1 MIYFIVLTDKYYE
14 VCINLQSQ
22 TNLMKFFKSL
32 IFVLISFIS
41 QAQSQ
46 KNIDHQSI
54 LWTRYYNQLLINNS
68 WSIHTEFDN
77 RVFLKPIEQNLYV
90 FRIQGRYKFNDHL
103 EAGIGYA
110 YFSVSTQVPEQIF
123 DFEIPENRGQ
133 QDITWKHEFGKL
145 NLNQR
150 FQSEQRFVHNANNVG
165 LTDGTPF
172 FWRFRYRLQA
182 DYTFWK
188 KKNHFLK
195 AVINDEIMFNAGK
208 NIIYNTFD
216 QNRIY
221 GALQVGFNDNL
232 AIELGY
238 LNSFQQRVN
247 GVDYFN
253 RNIIRL
259 SIFHKIN
266 LKKTK

>member
-1 MIYFIVLTDKYYE
+1 
-14 VCINLQSQ
+14 
-22 TNLMKFFKSL
+22 MKFFKSL

-77 RVFLKPIEQNLYV
+77 RVFLKPIEQNLFV
-90 FRIQGRYKFNDHL
+90 FRIQGRYKINEQL

-110 YFSVSTQVPEQIF
+110 YFSVTTQDPEVTP
-123 DFEIPENRGQ
+123 DFEVPENRGQ
-133 QDITWKHEFGKL
+133 QDITWKQNMDKV
-145 NLNQR
+145 NLYQR
-150 FQSEQRFVHNANNVG
+150 FQVEQRFVHNANSQG
-165 LTDGTPF
+165 LTDGTTF
-172 FWRFRYRLQA
+172 FWRFRYRFQA

-188 KKNHFLK
+188 KQQRFLK
-195 AVINDEIMFNAGK
+195 AVVNDEIMINAGK

-238 LNSFQQRVN
+238 LNSFQQRAN

-259 SIFHKIN
+259 SIIHKIN

>member
-1 MIYFIVLTDKYYE
+1 MKAYKLFPFFLFLTFSN
-14 VCINLQSQ
+14 IH
-22 TNLMKFFKSL
+22 
-32 IFVLISFIS
+32 
-41 QAQSQ
+41 AQ
-46 KNIDHQSI
+46 KKIDHQSI

-90 FRIQGRYKFNDHL
+90 FRIQARYKFNEHL

-110 YFSVSTQVPEQIF
+110 YFSVSTQVPEITT
-123 DFEIPENRGQ
+123 DFEVPEYRGQ

-150 FQSEQRFVHNANNVG
+150 FQAEQRFVHDANNKG
-165 LTDGTPF
+165 LTDGTTF
-172 FWRFRYRLQA
+172 FWRFRYRFQA

-188 KKNHFLK
+188 KNNHFLK
-195 AVINDEIMFNAGK
+195 TVINDEIMFNAGK

-221 GALQVGFNDNL
+221 SALQVGFNDNL

-247 GVDYFN
+247 GIDYFN

>member
-1 MIYFIVLTDKYYE
+1 MTLYILIYFIVLTDKYYE

-110 YFSVSTQVPEQIF
+110 YVSVSTQVPEQIF

-133 QDITWKHEFGKL
+133 Q
-145 NLNQR
+145 
-150 FQSEQRFVHNANNVG
+150 RFVKNANTER
-165 LTDGTPF
+165 LTDGTTF
-172 FWRFRYRLQA
+172 FWRFRYRFQV
-182 DYTFWK
+182 DYIFWK

-195 AVINDEIMFNAGK
+195 TVINDEIMFNAGK

>member
-1 MIYFIVLTDKYYE
+1 M
-14 VCINLQSQ
+14 
-22 TNLMKFFKSL
+22 
-32 IFVLISFIS
+32 
-41 QAQSQ
+41 
-46 KNIDHQSI
+46 
-54 LWTRYYNQLLINNS
+54 
-68 WSIHTEFDN
+68 
-77 RVFLKPIEQNLYV
+77 
-90 FRIQGRYKFNDHL
+90 
-103 EAGIGYA
+103 
-110 YFSVSTQVPEQIF
+110 
-123 DFEIPENRGQ
+123 
-133 QDITWKHEFGKL
+133 
-145 NLNQR
+145 
-150 FQSEQRFVHNANNVG
+150 
-165 LTDGTPF
+165 
-172 FWRFRYRLQA
+172 
-182 DYTFWK
+182 
-188 KKNHFLK
+188 K

-221 GALQVGFNDNL
+221 GALQFGFNDNL

>member
-1 MIYFIVLTDKYYE
+1 MK
-14 VCINLQSQ
+14 INKIL
-22 TNLMKFFKSL
+22 LFLL
-32 IFVLISFIS
+32 ILFAFN
-41 QAQSQ
+41 ANAQ

-110 YFSVSTQVPEQIF
+110 YFSVSTQVPEITT
-123 DFEIPENRGQ
+123 DFEVPEYRGQ
-133 QDITWKHEFGKL
+133 QDITWKQKVG
-145 NLNQR
+145 NVTLNQR

-165 LTDGTPF
+165 LTDGTTF

-221 GALQVGFNDNL
+221 GALQVGFNNNL

>member
-1 MIYFIVLTDKYYE
+1 MK
-14 VCINLQSQ
+14 NLILLFLIIISHS
-22 TNLMKFFKSL
+22 SL
-32 IFVLISFIS
+32 
-41 QAQSQ
+41 AQSQ

-145 NLNQR
+145 NFYQR
-150 FQSEQRFVHNANNVG
+150 FQFEQRFVRNANTER
-165 LTDGTPF
+165 LTDGTTF

-182 DYTFWK
+182 DYTFLGK
-188 KKNHFLK
+188 K
-195 AVINDEIMFNAGK
+195 I
-208 NIIYNTFD
+208 TF
-216 QNRIY
+216 
-221 GALQVGFNDNL
+221 
-232 AIELGY
+232 
-238 LNSFQQRVN
+238 
-247 GVDYFN
+247 
-253 RNIIRL
+253 
-259 SIFHKIN
+259 
-266 LKKTK
+266 